1 MATKRL
7 DMYKTKEILR
17 LKWGRG
23 LKHREIA
30 RSLAI
35 SAGSVGATV
44 SRAKRAGLDLPKV
57 EQLDDDALEAL
68 NRALNQFAIYFEN
81 RLPV

>member
-1 MATKRL
+1 MFVLYFFFFCLFRRAKRA
-7 DMYKTKEILR
+7 EF
-17 LKWGRG
+17 
-23 LKHREIA
+23 
-30 RSLAI
+30 
-35 SAGSVGATV
+35 V
-44 SRAKRAGLDLPKV
+44 SRAKRAGLDLPKG